1 MTAFCGRRLRHRW
14 SYTYIHRAGCDSLT
28 FDVFGRRIV
37 LEDGH
42 FLTLADSKIDG
53 LSSLLLL
60 LLLSVE
66 IQCDGNVGSAI
77 PRRSS

>member
-1 MTAFCGRRLRHRW
+1 MCDDGILWRRLRHRW
-14 SYTYIHRAGCDSLT
+14 FYTNIGQDVTLT

-53 LSSLLLL
+53 LSSLLLT
-60 LLLSVE
+60 VA

-77 PRRSS
+77 PGGSS